1 MQDTL
6 TPSRRQRR
14 SFDSPRAEPATIVGA
29 DFAMEAVWADSADDV
44 RAAQRLRHRVFVEE
58 MGARLAVPP
67 GTPPGHDADR
77 FDDFCDHLLVR
88 VTSPFDRTPRVVG
101 TYRVLTPD
109 AARCAG
115 GWYSATEF
123 DLAPL
128 AAMRPR
134 MAELGRSCIDP
145 AWRKGG
151 TILTL
156 WAALG
161 EFMLGRGLDV
171 AFGCASVGLGD
182 GGHAAA
188 DLWQQLARTHL
199 APPGQRVLPWRALPL
214 EGLGRGTAVET
225 PALIRGYLRCGAVCL
240 GPPAIDADFGTAD
253 LPMLMTLAGLPQR
266 HKRHFLGAGAAL
278 AHGPANAAT

>member
-1 MQDTL
+1 MQDTF
-6 TPSRRQRR
+6 TTSRRQRR
-14 SFDSPRAEPATIVGA
+14 QPDTLSSGAPIVGA
-29 DFAMEAVWADSADDV
+29 DFAMEAVWASSAEEV
-44 RAAQRLRHRVFVEE
+44 RAAQRLRHRVFADE

-77 FDDFCDHLLVR
+77 FDDYCDHLIVR
-88 VTSPFDRTPRVVG
+88 VTSPFDRLPRVVG
-101 TYRVLTPD
+101 TYRVLTPEG
-109 AARCAG
+109 ARRAG
-115 GWYSATEF
+115 GWYSETEF

-171 AFGCASVGLGD
+171 AFGCASVSLGD

-188 DLWQQLARTHL
+188 DLWHQLARTHL
-199 APPGQRVLPWRALPL
+199 APAEHRVRPWNALPL
-214 EGLGRGTAVET
+214 EGLGSGAAVET

-240 GPPAIDADFGTAD
+240 GPPAIDTDFGTAD
-253 LPMLMTLAGLPQR
+253 VPMLMTLAGLPQR
-266 HKRHFLGAGAAL
+266 HKRHFLGEGAAL
-278 AHGPANAAT
+278 AAGGRNAAA

>member
-14 SFDSPRAEPATIVGA
+14 NLDAPPAEQRTIVGG
-29 DFAMEAVWADSADDV
+29 DFAMEAVWASSVEDV

-101 TYRVLTPD
+101 TYRVLTPEG
-109 AARCAG
+109 ARRAG
-115 GWYSATEF
+115 GWYSETEF

-161 EFMLGRGLDV
+161 EFMVGRGLDV

-188 DLWQQLARTHL
+188 DLWHQLARTNL
-199 APPGQRVLPWRALPL
+199 APPEQRVRPWRALPL
-214 EGLGRGTAVET
+214 EGLGCGATVET
-225 PALIRGYLRCGAVCL
+225 PPLIRGYLRCGAVCL

-253 LPMLMTLAGLPQR
+253 VPMLMTLAGLPRR
-266 HKRHFLGAGAAL
+266 HKRHFLGEGNALPAGRAQAA
-278 AHGPANAAT
+278 A